1 MSKIHHPAGGFRD
14 AAALAALID
23 HTFLKPSG
31 DREAVARLCDEAKAF
46 GFASVC
52 VNPSEVEGAA
62 RRLRGTGV
70 KACTVIGFP
79 LGANTGRT
87 KCFEAADAIQAGAD
101 ELDVVVNQRLLK
113 YAPTAC
119 EAELLQ
125 WVRTCR
131 TFRTDVTLK
140 LILECCNLTKAEIA
154 RGCRIAK
161 RVGFDFVKTSTGFGP
176 GGATVEDVRLMRK
189 TVGPGLGV
197 KAAGGIR
204 DLATA
209 EAMIAAGATRL
220 GCSAGVA
227 ICREASAARSGA
239 AVLPPPSARRDW

>member
-1 MSKIHHPAGGFRD
+1 MTN
-14 AAALAALID
+14 LASLID

-31 DREAVARLCDEAKAF
+31 DKAAIANLCAEAKRF

-52 VNPSEVEGAA
+52 VNPAEVTAVA
-62 RRLRGTGV
+62 RLLRGSGV
-70 KACTVIGFP
+70 KVCTVIGFP
-79 LGANTGRT
+79 LGASTNRT

-101 ELDVVVNQRLLK
+101 ELDLVVNQRLLK
-113 YAPTAC
+113 YAPAAC

-131 TFRTDVTLK
+131 TFRSDVTLK
-140 LILECCNLTKAEIA
+140 LILECCNLTKAEIV
-154 RGCRIAK
+154 RGCKIAK
-161 RVGFDFVKTSTGFGP
+161 RVGFDFVKTSTGFGA

-189 TVGPGLGV
+189 AVGPDMGV

-204 DLATA
+204 DRATA
-209 EAMIAAGATRL
+209 EAMVEAGATRL

-227 ICREASAARSGA
+227 ICRGERA
-239 AVLPPPSARRDW
+239 